1 MNHNEGSGLP
11 GTAPVPCISRH
22 VIEDLVTN
30 DNAPQMID
38 TPTPVR
44 SGLRARS
51 GTGSGT
57 QQQHVTERRRV
68 IQTDTTDAAQRLIR
82 FQIETTT
89 AEHEL
94 RTERMQIETAET
106 ALRAER
112 LAIARLQLDT
122 ERAELEARK
131 AVAEATLASS
141 SQRLHDR
148 SRTTSSTPTSPKSL
162 RSGPGSPHVRSPSPI
177 AAVTTMLQMFERRD
191 EQRREDQ
198 RREDE
203 QRRIDEQRRE
213 DQRRE
218 ERCEDRREAAEREAR
233 LEARLA
239 HAQQAAP
246 LTPSNVSSDPGFKSN
261 KSFDVVPLFSGANSQ
276 PLRPWTDE
284 FLAQAEIVGDAHDNL
299 RELRLKL
306 RDPARAYLNR
316 RYPVNDPGAPLV
328 LEAIAY
334 LSSEFGPKY
343 EESQLFAAYYRLLTK
358 RGTPGAEIKRALT
371 AARERMRAAGI
382 PVVRDEAEDQYYIL
396 ELCLTAAQR
405 TLFLSQLSARPEASD
420 AYLKSLTGVADEA
433 RRGSFSPALTSSPER
448 AQLFQ
453 TRLKCIEAFLQ
464 HETGEEGHNGTAR
477 AATTAGLPD
486 TPADPTTLDRQ
497 QADGD
502 RAAVVLRLQAQHTAR
517 GADTE
522 KPPPRY
528 YGTPERPEL
537 QRNAATF
544 AERKASRA
552 CFGCTPAQLAAQGA
566 IPHWQCKHHGQDASD
581 ADRIRRVDGSGPM
594 RLSDGPG
601 GRAARH

>member
-112 LAIARLQLDT
+112 MAIARLQLDT

-162 RSGPGSPHVRSPSPI
+162 HSGPGSPHVRSPSPI

-486 TPADPTTLDRQ
+486 APADPTTSDRQ

-502 RAAVVLRLQAQHTAR
+502 RGGGAAPPAPTYGAR
-517 GADTE
+517 GGHRKTPSIGGQT
-522 KPPPRY
+522 PP
-528 YGTPERPEL
+528 
-537 QRNAATF
+537 
-544 AERKASRA
+544 
-552 CFGCTPAQLAAQGA
+552 
-566 IPHWQCKHHGQDASD
+566 
-581 ADRIRRVDGSGPM
+581 
-594 RLSDGPG
+594 
-601 GRAARH
+601 